1 LLTNQV
7 RLIHTSGAG
16 SATLL
21 RLVAHFG
28 SLQAALQASPNALNQ
43 AAGKRIADKVPP
55 ADDPKVKQTLAWLS
69 QPENGLLTCDNPD
82 YPRLLA
88 ECDTPPAVLFY
99 TGDISLLKQP
109 LLAIVG
115 SRTPTRGGIQNAHD
129 FSADLAARGL
139 GIVSGLAAGID
150 AAAHRGAL
158 DADGITIAVT
168 GTGPDRVY
176 PAGNHALAVEIAAK
190 GLIITEHPPGTQ
202 AHPGHFPRRNRII
215 AALALGI
222 LVVEAAEKSGS
233 LITARLGSEAGR
245 EVFAIPGSIHNAL
258 TKGTHKLIRQGA
270 KLVENAADILE
281 ELAPLL
287 ARALSDLNQDRAD
300 NDNGESH
307 PDPEYEA
314 LLGLIAHDPVSVDR
328 LIQKTGLT
336 AEVVSSMLLL
346 LELNG
351 YVESL
356 PGNRYCR
363 IASSPNRGTDSLA
376 LRTIAS
382 ESST

>member
-1 LLTNQV
+1 MHTSQA
-7 RLIHTSGAG
+7 RLIHTKGAG
-16 SATLL
+16 SATLQ

-28 SLQAALQASPNALNQ
+28 SLQTALQASPDSLNR
-43 AAGKRIADKVPP
+43 AAGKNIADKIPRS
-55 ADDPKVKQTLAWLS
+55 DDPQVRHTLEWLS
-69 QPENGLLTCDNPD
+69 QPENGLLTCDSSD
-82 YPRLLA
+82 YPSLLR
-88 ECDTPPAVLFY
+88 ECDSPPAALFY

-115 SRTPTRGGIQNAHD
+115 SRTPTRGGTQNAHD

-176 PAGNHALAVEIAAK
+176 PAGNHALAVEIAAR

-287 ARALSDLNQDRAD
+287 AQARSDVNSDRIDSKAD
-300 NDNGESH
+300 KSL

-314 LLGLIAHDPVSVDR
+314 LLDLIAHDPVSVDK

-351 YVESL
+351 HVESL
-356 PGNRYCR
+356 PGNCYCR
-363 IASSPNRGTDSLA
+363 IASSPN
-376 LRTIAS
+376 
-382 ESST
+382 

>member
-1 LLTNQV
+1 MHTSQA

-16 SATLL
+16 NATLL
-21 RLVAHFG
+21 RLITHFG
-28 SLQAALQASPNALNQ
+28 SLQAALQAPPDSLNQ
-43 AAGKRIADKVPP
+43 AAGKRIADKIPHP
-55 ADDPKVKQTLAWLS
+55 NDPQVKRTLEWLS
-69 QPENGLLTCDNPD
+69 QPDNGLLTCDSPD
-82 YPRLLA
+82 YPRRLS
-88 ECDTPPAVLFY
+88 ESDNPPAALFY
-99 TGDISLLKQP
+99 TGDISLLKHP
-109 LLAIVG
+109 LLSIVG

-129 FSADLAARGL
+129 FSAHLAARGL
-139 GIVSGLAAGID
+139 GIVSGLASGID

-215 AALALGI
+215 AALSLGV

-233 LITARLGSEAGR
+233 LITARLGTEAGR

-287 ARALSDLNQDRAD
+287 KQARSEANRDKIETNS
-300 NDNGESH
+300 GEWL

-314 LLGLIAHDPVSVDR
+314 LLNLIAHDPVSVDI

-363 IASSPNRGTDSLA
+363 IASSPN
-376 LRTIAS
+376 
-382 ESST
+382 